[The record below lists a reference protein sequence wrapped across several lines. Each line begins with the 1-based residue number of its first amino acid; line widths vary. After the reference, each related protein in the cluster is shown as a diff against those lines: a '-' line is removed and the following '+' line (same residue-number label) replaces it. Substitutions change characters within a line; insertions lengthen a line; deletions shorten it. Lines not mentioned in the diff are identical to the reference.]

1 MNSKKRTRRKK
12 RRLHDEELNL
22 NPDEVS
28 ALASQVEAMLNDPN
42 AVVPKYDD
50 EVGPLIREAGKKRD
64 KLAKDGRPVQ
74 PAPSAMTAS
83 SIRSRADLGNNPELI
98 RAKLKAEKAKKTFVL
113 ITCKRE
119 TLQR

>member
-1 MNSKKRTRRKK
+1 
-12 RRLHDEELNL
+12 
-22 NPDEVS
+22 
-28 ALASQVEAMLNDPN
+28 MLNDPN

-98 RAKLKAEKAKKTFVL
+98 RAKLKAEKAKKTFKGANHVQTRNFTKDKSGRRGVRGQKQKVEVDPFWG
-113 ITCKRE
+113 ITT
-119 TLQR
+119 TLAPRQ